1 MYETEGTTGTIRIA
15 KPILKINEIFLILS
29 HSYPNLYIQLHL
41 ASVKSIPLYLVSVPI
56 RVVLG
61 THGCKKLSPI
71 LKINKIF
78 LVLGGYDPILYTILQ
93 LSGLKVSACYLK

>member
-78 LVLGGYDPILYTILQ
+78 LILGHCLRQYVLFLRQ
-93 LSGLKVSACYLK
+93 EGLLVIH